1 MTENREAAMQAE
13 QEQLNTQPAGKPKKN
28 RSKAEVLIWIVLG
41 ILAVL
46 LILSAIVLTLRLV
59 EYAKVDDRALSI
71 DSNMDEVFDVFAIEY
86 KNDLGEVSIQGA
98 DGDKVLA
105 PGASIEYTIRLRNKD
120 KIAIDYTLAPSVS
133 YLSDIVLPIEVR
145 LIGPGEGYIVGSATE
160 WVPMERLNDIQITHT
175 LPAGEFV
182 EYYFQWRWPFES
194 GDDAY
199 DTWLGGNAGD
209 VAVGADLDFSMHATA
224 NLDADLNGGWFAYR
238 TPDVIL
244 VLIFIILLLLA
255 ITLLIIRLLQ
265 KMREKAPEPIII
277 TVKEPVPMPEPE
289 PIPEPEPEPEPAPIP
304 ELAPIQI
311 SYALTGRMSI
321 INLDDLEMHYES
333 GEEIT
338 LESLK
343 QKGLLPKRAKYLKV
357 LADINHPLQKA
368 WIVRTHRVS
377 AAAKKAI
384 LEAGGEIHIIK
395 E

>member
-1 MTENREAAMQAE
+1 MQAE

-46 LILSAIVLTLRLV
+46 LILSAIVLTLRLA
-59 EYAKVDDRALSI
+59 EYAKIDDRALSI

-145 LIGPGEGYIVGSATE
+145 LIGPGEEYIVGSATE
-160 WVPMERLNDIQITHT
+160 WVPMERLNDVQITHT
-175 LPAGEFV
+175 LPEGEFV
-182 EYYFQWRWPFES
+182 EYYFQWKWPFES

-199 DTWLGGNAGD
+199 DTWLGSHTGD
-209 VAVGADLDFSMHATA
+209 VAVGANLDFSLHATA
-224 NLDADLNGGWFAYR
+224 NLDAGLNGGWFGYR

-255 ITLLIIRLLQ
+255 IALLIIRLLQ
-265 KMREKAPEPIII
+265 KMREKAPEPIIV
-277 TVKEPVPMPEPE
+277 TVKEPEPM
-289 PIPEPEPEPEPAPIP
+289 PEPEPEPEPVRAYVFDPN
-304 ELAPIQI
+304 
-311 SYALTGRMSI
+311 ALMIGMTDHMNVIR
-321 INLDDLEMHYES
+321 L
-333 GEEIT
+333 EEIAPHFEAGEVVN
-338 LESLK
+338 LAILQ
-343 QKGLLPKRAKYLKV
+343 QKELMHPKATTLKV
-357 LADINHPLQKA
+357 LAYANCDLQKPLIIEA
-368 WIVRTHRVS
+368 HRVS
-377 AAAKKAI
+377 TEARRAI
-384 LEAGGEIHIIK
+384 LAAGGTVRLIK
-395 E
+395 K